1 MYCLICTLMIEWRPI
16 FIFLFLYGNIVER
29 WYQVM
34 KCSSVLYVIY
44 IFVTLLMII
53 QLKHSNI
60 IELPLTYYEA
70 KNCPSKQ
77 SVLHYYKFR
86 QTENILRQNVHLI
99 THWKLGGCVIT
110 QRNLKEQ
117 RRNLKRLTNS
127 LWSFVMLLI
136 TFCICSCCII
146 LFFLC
151 VYIVTI
157 LQYHV

>member
-1 MYCLICTLMIEWRPI
+1 MLFYIHQSSILWFWFYPSRFMLKGMI
-16 FIFLFLYGNIVER
+16 Y
-29 WYQVM
+29 
-34 KCSSVLYVIY
+34 YV
-44 IFVTLLMII
+44 
-53 QLKHSNI
+53 Q
-60 IELPLTYYEA
+60 E
-70 KNCPSKQ
+70 NCPSKQ

-110 QRNLKEQ
+110 QRNLKER

-157 LQYHV
+157 FALSCLGNPQV